1 MGAEIRRILSEIR
14 PEADFE
20 SSENFM
26 SDGLLDSYDM
36 IELVSELERVF
47 EIVVDGVEIVPENF
61 QNIGS
66 IVSLIERSAAQ
77 S

>member
-1 MGAEIRRILSEIR
+1 
-14 PEADFE
+14 
-20 SSENFM
+20 M